1 MPIEKTT
8 ISIANVTNLHKPFH
22 LYNTK
27 MIVIDTI
34 ITEASAI
41 IKVVISRILK
51 YYPLNRPLFKES
63 VVIKYNNSKKDK
75 CYI

>member
-34 ITEASAI
+34 ITGASAI
-41 IKVVISRILK
+41 IKVVILRILK
-51 YYPLNRPLFKES
+51 YSPLNRALFNKS
-63 VVIKYNNSKKDK
+63 FFINV
-75 CYI
+75 